1 MNRGQPGYSMVDDKH
16 QEHRISAS
24 LRCPSCGHEL
34 ECTPD
39 MAGFP
44 AGIKFDPTDQELI
57 EHLES
62 KVMDGGSRAHP
73 LIDDF
78 IPTLHG
84 KDGICYAFSALAAFL
99 AAESARRLSR
109 LAFSSFSSFSSS
121 FCV

>member
-1 MNRGQPGYSMVDDKH
+1 MVDDKL

-24 LRCPSCGHEL
+24 LRCPGCGHEL
-34 ECTPD
+34 ECTLVHILQHFSWVRGQNYISLVMFIFGFMSRGCCHKD

-78 IPTLHG
+78 IPTLQG
-84 KDGICYAFSALAAFL
+84 EDGICYTHPEKLPG
-99 AAESARRLSR
+99 E
-109 LAFSSFSSFSSS
+109 
-121 FCV
+121 